1 MIIKNQKHSRIS
13 FVFHTLLF
21 LAATLFC
28 QAQTALKPG
37 DNSFDKKWLKSGKYE
52 MACFSLDGGMNKTE
66 ISSFVIEIN
75 SGSGPLAIYTTLKV
89 PGSNDHWRDTSI
101 VDGNTFRPVYRSSFN
116 RNREMVL
123 KYDKEV
129 TGHYY
134 DKQTKK
140 RSAIKEPVKEAFFDS
155 YSYPYLLAL
164 LPLASGYNADMTVYD
179 YKPGN
184 ATNIKKTLI
193 EEVKNSLYVSELT
206 GEHKSWQVSVYEQAT
221 DEKYEYYIDKETRR
235 LWKVE
240 VFSKGQHIL
249 MVDKELDY
257 NPFKT
262 TFDKVATLKM
272 LKSGSAVI
280 SGEAFARDNQNEGAL
295 GGIAVLNVNKKQ
307 YARAGTKIVLIPYT
321 AFFKEWMKVNEASR
335 KKGRAIPLPAEV
347 AECMKVTTVYDDKG
361 HFEFVNLMPG
371 EYLLYTE
378 FGYTHT
384 SIRTEVTGYSDK
396 YINGLYQSTYT
407 HTTTN
412 AYDVNA
418 SAGIKK
424 VVTIKKEGEKV
435 EVKLRKTL

>member
-1 MIIKNQKHSRIS
+1 MPSRIS
-13 FVFHTLLF
+13 FVFSTLL
-21 LAATLFC
+21 LVAATMLC
-28 QAQTALKPG
+28 KAQTALTPG

-52 MACFSLDGGMNKTE
+52 MACFSVDGGRNKTE
-66 ISSFVIEIN
+66 ISSLVIEIN
-75 SGSGPLAIYTTLKV
+75 SGSGPLSIYTTLKL
-89 PGSNDHWRDTSI
+89 PGSNDQWRDTSI
-101 VDGNTFRPVYRSSFN
+101 VDGSTFRPVYRSSFN
-116 RNREMVL
+116 RNRELVL
-123 KYDKEV
+123 KYNKEI

-155 YSYPYLLAL
+155 YSYPYLLGL
-164 LPLASGYNADMTVYD
+164 LPLSSGYQANMAVYD

-184 ATNIKKTLI
+184 TTNIKKTLI
-193 EEVKNSLYVSELT
+193 QEVKNSMYVSDLT

-221 DEKYEYYIDKETRR
+221 NEKYEYYIDKETRR
-235 LWKVE
+235 LWKIE
-240 VFSKGQHIL
+240 LFSNGQHIL
-249 MVDKELDY
+249 MIDKELDY
-257 NPFKT
+257 NPFKS

-280 SGEAFARDNQNEGAL
+280 SGEAFARDNQNEGML
-295 GGIAVLNVNKKQ
+295 GGMAVLNINKKQ
-307 YARAGTKIVLIPYT
+307 YARAGTQIVLIPYT
-321 AFFKEWMKVNEASR
+321 EFFKEWMKLNEASR

-371 EYLLYTE
+371 NYLLYTE
-378 FGYTHT
+378 FGYVHT
-384 SIRTEVTGYSDK
+384 SLRTEATGYTDT

-418 SAGIKK
+418 SAGVKK
-424 VVTIKKEGEKV
+424 AVTIKKEGEKV
-435 EVKLRKTL
+435 EVKLRKSL